1 MPRKAASPNP
11 SQRTPPSPP
20 ARPRS
25 TTRGKTGSPAE
36 PQAPQVATRAARRRE
51 RSREEILDAARDL
64 ILAYGLRGLTLEGV
78 AAAVGLTKAALYY
91 YFPSK
96 DALLED
102 LGLRSLRAQAQRL
115 HDAVETTDSGP
126 QALRSLIAETIR
138 MNAQQMDD
146 FRLSHLHPQL
156 APDALR
162 VGPQQLARV
171 RPLNELS
178 YAGAASRLAA
188 GPRGRAGVEPRLMAF
203 LANQAA
209 LGVVMMKGLVE
220 AFDDPLRYS
229 DDELIEALAR
239 IFEAAASP

>member
-1 MPRKAASPNP
+1 
-11 SQRTPPSPP
+11 
-20 ARPRS
+20 
-25 TTRGKTGSPAE
+25 
-36 PQAPQVATRAARRRE
+36 
-51 RSREEILDAARDL
+51 
-64 ILAYGLRGLTLEGV
+64 V

-102 LGLRSLRAQAQRL
+102 LGLRSLQAQAQRL

-188 GPRGRAGVEPRLMAF
+188 GPRGRAGVDGGGVAGCGSWTRRNPGGASAEHMSRLTRREDGIMPTSAEEKHF
-203 LANQAA
+203 KTRL
-209 LGVVMMKGLVE
+209 
-220 AFDDPLRYS
+220 
-229 DDELIEALAR
+229 DELQKSHHKLG
-239 IFEAAASP
+239 